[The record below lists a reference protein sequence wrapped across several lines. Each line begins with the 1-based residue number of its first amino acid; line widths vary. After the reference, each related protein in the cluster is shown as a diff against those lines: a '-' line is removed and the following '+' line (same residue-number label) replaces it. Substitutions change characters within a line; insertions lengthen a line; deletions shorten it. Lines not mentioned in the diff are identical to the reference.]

1 LVHVWTLVA
10 MTERDLAQA
19 RPAGGSTWHPG
30 ALPGYIITGYTIEKH
45 S

>member
-1 LVHVWTLVA
+1 MISVSSEA
-10 MTERDLAQA
+10 MGASQTAL
-19 RPAGGSTWHPG
+19 GGIRG